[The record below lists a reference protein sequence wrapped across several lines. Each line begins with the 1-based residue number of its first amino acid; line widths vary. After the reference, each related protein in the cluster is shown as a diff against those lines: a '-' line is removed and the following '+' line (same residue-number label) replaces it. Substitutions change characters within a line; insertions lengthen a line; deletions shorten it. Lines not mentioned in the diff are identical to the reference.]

1 MRIGIRRILQ
11 CYTLLVGRSSTTN
24 SLYQTHR
31 VHNMC
36 YIFRDAANAG
46 ERPRLYNFL
55 LQLPIT
61 VHSVNCYNGHP
72 GASWFASSQKSESS
86 LDCINVKPV
95 HRITSSLG
103 ELDARSLML
112 GVSGSSQAKTGSIKT
127 QNLMHENQKF
137 SSKKFLGLRKD
148 RGSKEAYFC
157 S

>member
-1 MRIGIRRILQ
+1 MNCIDKVRCTLESGEFYNVTLFSSVAARQRIL
-11 CYTLLVGRSSTTN
+11 CIKHRVTL
-24 SLYQTHR
+24 Y

-127 QNLMHENQKF
+127 QNLMHEN
-137 SSKKFLGLRKD
+137 
-148 RGSKEAYFC
+148 
-157 S
+157 